1 MYNHYT
7 KYQGAA
13 HGRWITIHG
22 SSSLGG
28 GRRAWQI
35 AITANFLG
43 RLISHSCD
51 WSIVSEYNFHCRH
64 RITDE
69 MKLSYV
75 FRDRFTKMSCFE
87 TARGELVLKFFN

>member
-7 KYQGAA
+7 KYQGPA

-28 GRRAWQI
+28 GRRTWQI

-43 RLISHSCD
+43 RFIYHGGGSFIPGSPTSILQNNSNDELGILVCGTRRCREIFNPEIISGT
-51 WSIVSEYNFHCRH
+51 V
-64 RITDE
+64 
-69 MKLSYV
+69 
-75 FRDRFTKMSCFE
+75 
-87 TARGELVLKFFN
+87 